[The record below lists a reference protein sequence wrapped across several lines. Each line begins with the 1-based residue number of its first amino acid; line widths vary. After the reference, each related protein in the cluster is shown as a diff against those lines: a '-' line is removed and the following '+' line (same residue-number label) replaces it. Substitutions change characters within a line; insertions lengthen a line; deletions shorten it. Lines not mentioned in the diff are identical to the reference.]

1 MARNVVK
8 TRDYSFRG
16 LKKEGLSYK
25 VKAMIILAVCLVLTL
40 QATAQYVAYAF
51 GHDPALGWRFTVKGY
66 SIYPFYRAIYWLY
79 VLMSTYEES
88 RSNVAAMSAFVFSL
102 GLILS
107 AFAARRCYLKGK
119 SESLESLH
127 GSAHWATLK
136 EIQNAGLL
144 DGDGEPFD
152 EGVVVGGVK
161 VGKEVKMMR
170 HGGREHVLCYAPT
183 RSGKGISLVL
193 PTLLDG
199 WRQSVFVLDI
209 KQENFSLSAGY
220 RKNVL
225 GQKIL
230 KLDFTDPD
238 ALEKGTSATFNPLEE
253 VKLDYTFEPG
263 KKLPDHTDPEMPAFR
278 LVPSGT
284 NSETSSIQQIVAII
298 VDPHGKGNQDH
309 WEKTASSFMLGA
321 ITHLLYRFRMERRG
335 VPGISDVLTELSKPG
350 VPWRKV
356 VGKWQEYPH
365 LGYIE
370 VEQPSGK
377 TLRPLV
383 HPVVAQEAQSILNK
397 PDEEAGSVLST
408 VISNM
413 GLFRDPVVARNTSKS
428 SFRIRDLMNHDDPVS
443 CYLVINPNDQLRLMP
458 LTRLVLTQ
466 IIFTLAARM
475 DFADGRSTETYKH
488 RLLLLL
494 DEFPSLGRMD
504 LFERALGFIGGYGI
518 KSYIM
523 VQGLPQLF
531 KAYSKDESIRVGCH
545 IQVAFA
551 PNDLETCEYLSKS
564 TGQMTILKENFS
576 ESFQEGKLFGSRS
589 RQTSL
594 QEVQRPLMT
603 PDECRRLPGLLKN
616 SCGDVIDAG
625 NMLIFPAGFPAIY
638 GTQTLYF
645 RDSEM
650 DKRSKI
656 PPPEKSDNMVEIVF

>member
-25 VKAMIILAVCLVLTL
+25 VKAMIILAVCLLLTL

-88 RSNVAAMSAFVFSL
+88 RSNVAAMSAFVFSF

-107 AFAARRCYLKGK
+107 AFAARRCYLNGK
-119 SESLESLH
+119 SESLDSLH

-144 DGDGEPFD
+144 DNDGEPFD
-152 EGVVVGGVK
+152 EGVVVGGSK
-161 VGKEVKMMR
+161 VGHDVKMMR

-209 KQENFSLSAGY
+209 KSENFALSAGY
-220 RKNVL
+220 RAKEL
-225 GQKIL
+225 KQKIL

-253 VKLDYTFEPG
+253 VKLDYIFEPG
-263 KKLPDHTDPEMPAFR
+263 KKLPNHLDPEMPAFQ
-278 LVPSGT
+278 LIPSGT

-298 VDPHGKGNQDH
+298 VDPHGKGGQDH

-321 ITHLLYRFRMERRG
+321 ITHLLYRLRMERRG

-356 VGKWQEYPH
+356 VEKWQEYPH
-365 LGYIE
+365 LGYRE
-370 VEQPSGK
+370 GK
-377 TLRPLV
+377 TLIPIV

-413 GLFRDPVVARNTSKS
+413 GLFRDPVVARNTSQS

-466 IIFTLAARM
+466 IIFTLAAKM
-475 DFADGRSTETYKH
+475 DFKDGRSAEAYKH

-523 VQGLPQLF
+523 VQGLPQLY
-531 KAYSKDESIRVGCH
+531 KAYGKDESIRVGCH

-564 TGQMTILKENFS
+564 TGQMTVLKENFS
-576 ESFQEGKLFGSRS
+576 ESFQEGKLFGNRS

-616 SCGDVIDAG
+616 SSGDVVDAG

-645 RDSEM
+645 RDTEM
-650 DKRSKI
+650 DRRSKI
-656 PPPEKSDNMVEIVF
+656 PPPPKSDNLVEIVF